1 MKKSLLLTAL
11 IASVAS
17 LAATTGTVE
26 LEVKNEM
33 KVEKANDVKLS
44 ENKTSAKLKSEVK
57 VANSGFSFGTELG
70 LKELTLFE
78 LGVKPHTPFN
88 GFATLKEKNDGSKVW
103 AKYELPEFKGFHSSV
118 KAEYNIPNKTKA
130 ELDANYEIK
139 NKATL

>member
-33 KVEKANDVKLS
+33 KAEKVNEVLT

-57 VANSGFSFGTELG
+57 VAKSGFSFGTELG
-70 LKELTLFE
+70 LKDLRLFK
-78 LGVKPHTPFN
+78 LGTQEPTKFE
-88 GFATLKEKNDGSKVW
+88 GFKTLKDQNDGSKVW
-103 AKYELPEFKGFHSSV
+103 ANMNCLNLKVSIHQLKLNTIFQK
-118 KAEYNIPNKTKA
+118 KLKLN
-130 ELDANYEIK
+130 
-139 NKATL
+139 

>member
-33 KVEKANDVKLS
+33 KAEKVNEVLT

-78 LGVKPHTPFN
+78 LG
-88 GFATLKEKNDGSKVW
+88 
-103 AKYELPEFKGFHSSV
+103 AKKSY
-118 KAEYNIPNKTKA
+118 
-130 ELDANYEIK
+130 
-139 NKATL
+139 